1 MYVFSILNW
10 FWFLLCMSYQQ
21 ICQTPCHWCSHLRSF
36 ACSHLS
42 SLVTV
47 LSRQHMRWLWDF
59 GGRKPFWIGKYLCC
73 TEGGKNTECFSFA
86 GQWLWFTI
94 TSNIRLSDSLSFKTC
109 PNCTTLS
116 FLDIYFKEIIMDVVV
131 FIGKRTQQ
139 MVFLK

>member
-1 MYVFSILNW
+1 MNLWFKAQILKIYILLSLLVTYPSLQILIKLKTKTKNLEKFFLYMYVFSILNW

-21 ICQTPCHWCSHLRSF
+21 ICQTPCHWCSHLHSF

-73 TEGGKNTECFSFA
+73 TEGGKNRENVFPSRA
-86 GQWLWFTI
+86 
-94 TSNIRLSDSLSFKTC
+94 SDCGL
-109 PNCTTLS
+109 
-116 FLDIYFKEIIMDVVV
+116 
-131 FIGKRTQQ
+131 Q
-139 MVFLK
+139 